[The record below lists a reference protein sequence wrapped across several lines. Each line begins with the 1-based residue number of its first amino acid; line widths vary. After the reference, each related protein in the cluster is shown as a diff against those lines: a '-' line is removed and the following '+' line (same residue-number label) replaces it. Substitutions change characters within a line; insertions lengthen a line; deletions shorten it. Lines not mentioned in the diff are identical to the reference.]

1 MKGGLTSRPSL
12 GTPEKDGTPN
22 FHPLGKGKHDLLET
36 SHHHGKFIKVHHD
49 SVDN

>member
-12 GTPEKDGTPN
+12 GTPEKDGDPKITHLEKEN
-22 FHPLGKGKHDLLET
+22 MDLLET
-36 SHHHGKFIKVHHD
+36 SHHHGKFIMVHHG